1 MMPILVKIDD
11 VNWKKGQSLS
21 QAVMGSTRVNELRVK
36 EIALFKVFL
45 AA

>member
-11 VNWKKGQSLS
+11 VNWKKGQGLS
-21 QAVMGSTRVNELRVK
+21 QAVMGGTRVNELRVK